1 MTGKRPKELD
11 DLLEFPTDMMYQW
24 KYFIDLHNKR
34 TSSGFS
40 ANPITYTDMCSYFSL
55 IRYRPEEW
63 EITLHSAAI
72 RFMTHDSFLVKLFV
86 PDKVR
91 LKRAFRNAK
100 RLYELLREDASERGR
115 QMRALNNEFIE
126 ERNSLKTNFPKLFN
140 PYFHR

>member
-55 IRYRPEEW
+55 IGYRPEEW
-63 EITLHSAAI
+63 EIDLI
-72 RFMTHDSFLVKLFV
+72 
-86 PDKVR
+86 
-91 LKRAFRNAK
+91 
-100 RLYELLREDASERGR
+100 
-115 QMRALNNEFIE
+115 
-126 ERNSLKTNFPKLFN
+126 NSLDQVFLEVQQKQQEEQQKKKKP
-140 PYFHR
+140 